1 MNSKYIYLHT
11 IGCQM
16 NVYDSEQIAMRLATL
31 GYAQTESMAQ
41 ADVIIV
47 NTCTVR
53 AKAEQKAFSML
64 GRFARMKRDKKRLI
78 IGVGGCVAQQQ
89 GEKILE
95 RMPAVDLVF
104 GTHAI
109 ARLPRLIQQI
119 EARRCRIVDVELDSD
134 PQIPESLVEDRDET
148 GVSRFVTIM
157 RGCDNHCTYCVV
169 PFVRGRET
177 SRQPASILREIRSLV
192 RVGVKEVTLLGQNVN
207 SYGQNPNLCTFPEL
221 LSMINQVEGLL
232 RIRFTTSH
240 PKDLGSDLIQAFR
253 DLDKLCPHIH
263 LPVQSGSN
271 RVLKRMNRQYTR
283 EQYLDKVAK
292 LRDTCPQIAITSDI
306 IVGFPGESESD
317 FEQTLELIKTVEFD
331 GLFAFQYSDRPQAP
345 SVKLPDKLSEPAIKK
360 RLQILLELQ
369 EKFTRRKNM
378 ALVGS
383 TQQVLTDGLSK
394 KQISDPPAENGPDQ
408 QWTGR
413 TSTNKIVNFYL
424 DEPAAASENL
434 TGKMIGVRI
443 EKGFSHSLLGR
454 VINVEPSA
462 GGLKGVENYAA

>member
-148 GVSRFVTIM
+148 GVSKFVTIM

-383 TQQVLTDGLSK
+383 IQQVLTDGLSK

>member
-31 GYAQTESMAQ
+31 GYEQTASMAQ

-53 AKAEQKAFSML
+53 AKAEQKAFSLL
-64 GRFARMKRDKKRLI
+64 GRLARMKRDKKRLI
-78 IGVGGCVAQQQ
+78 IGVGGCVAQQE
-89 GEKILE
+89 GEKILD
-95 RMPAVDLVF
+95 RQPAVDLVF
-104 GTHAI
+104 GTQAI
-109 ARLPRLIQQI
+109 DRLPRLIQQI
-119 EARRCRIVDVELDSD
+119 EARRCRIVDVDMDTEQ
-134 PQIPESLVEDRDET
+134 QIPESLVESRDESE
-148 GVSRFVTIM
+148 VSKFVTVM
-157 RGCDNHCTYCVV
+157 QGCDNHCTYCVV

-177 SRQPASILREIRSLV
+177 SRRPESILREIHSLV
-192 RVGVKEVTLLGQNVN
+192 KTGVREITLLGQNVN
-207 SYGQNPNLCTFPEL
+207 SYGKNQNLCTFPEL
-221 LSMINQVEGLL
+221 LSMINEVEGLL

-240 PKDLGSDLIQAFR
+240 PKDLGSDLIAAFR
-253 DLDKLCPHIH
+253 NLDKLCPHIH

-283 EQYLDKVAK
+283 EQYLDKVMK

-306 IVGFPGESESD
+306 IVGFPGESQTD
-317 FEQTLELIKTVEFD
+317 FEQTLQLIKTVEFD

-345 SVKLPDKLSEPAIKK
+345 SVKLPDKLPEPIIRK
-360 RLQILLELQ
+360 RLQILLNLQ
-369 EKFTRRKNM
+369 EKFTRRKNE

-383 TQQVLTDGLSK
+383 TPLVLTDGLSK
-394 KQISDPPAENGPDQ
+394 KQVSDQPVENGPDL

-413 TSTNKIVNFYL
+413 TSNNKIVNFYV
-424 DEPAAASENL
+424 DEPVIDCENL
-434 TGKMIGVRI
+434 SGKMVGVRI
-443 EKGFSHSLLGR
+443 DKGFSHSLLGR

-462 GGLKGVENYAA
+462 RGLKGVKNYAA

>member
-1 MNSKYIYLHT
+1 MNSKYLYLHT

-16 NVYDSEQIAMRLATL
+16 NVYDSEQIAMRLATV

-41 ADVIIV
+41 ANVIIV

-64 GRFARMKRDKKRLI
+64 GRLARMKRDKKRLI

-148 GVSRFVTIM
+148 GVSKFVTIM

-169 PFVRGRET
+169 PLVRGRET
-177 SRQPASILREIRSLV
+177 SRRPASILREIRSLV
-192 RVGVKEVTLLGQNVN
+192 RVGVREVTLLGQNVN

-331 GLFAFQYSDRPQAP
+331 GIFAFQYSDRPQAP

-360 RLQILLELQ
+360 RLQIVLELQ

-394 KQISDPPAENGPDQ
+394 KQISDPPAENGSDQ

-413 TSTNKIVNFYL
+413 TSTNKIVNFYM
-424 DEPAAASENL
+424 DEPAAANENL

-462 GGLKGVENYAA
+462 EGLKGVENYAA